1 MFLLFDILTFLI
13 FTLHY
18 VFIYNYPKKPHDDY
32 SSIKIKMNKEKLIK
46 RAKNP
51 KYIPGIYNYCDRW
64 CERCEFTSRCLN
76 HSIEEEQSCQLEEID
91 EANERF
97 WNSIK
102 DSFELAFSLIEDLA
116 KEEGVDLES
125 IEICE
130 NDEIDNKVHLLTHRA
145 MNYANLVDEW
155 FKNNQNIIENNLLKP
170 KQHTAKYLS
179 KRAHLKSIYPHTTE
193 ISLKEVVEVIRYYQY
208 AITIKLS
215 RAIKSRD
222 NEAKIRLDNIAKD
235 SDGSAKIA
243 LIEIDRSINAWS
255 ELLQYFEDEKKGIF
269 KIINYLKQ
277 IREIAEKEFPNAR
290 SFIRPGFDEVAQN
303 G

>member
-1 MFLLFDILTFLI
+1 
-13 FTLHY
+13 
-18 VFIYNYPKKPHDDY
+18 
-32 SSIKIKMNKEKLIK
+32 MNKEKLIK
-46 RAKNP
+46 RVQNP
-51 KYIPGIYNYCDRW
+51 KHIPGIYNYCDRW
-64 CERCEFTSRCLN
+64 CERCQFTSRCLN

-125 IEICE
+125 IEIGE
-130 NDEIDNKVHLLTHRA
+130 NDEIDNKVHLLTHRS
-145 MNYANLVDEW
+145 MNYANLVNEW
-155 FKNNQNIIENNLLKP
+155 FKNNQTIKENNFL
-170 KQHTAKYLS
+170 
-179 KRAHLKSIYPHTTE
+179 KRADLKSSSPHNTE
-193 ISLKEVVEVIRYYQY
+193 ISISLKEVVEVISYYQY
-208 AITIKLS
+208 AITVKLS

-222 NEAKIRLDNIAKD
+222 NEAKIGLENIAKD

-255 ELLQYFEDEKKGIF
+255 ELLQYFEDEKKGIL

-290 SFIRPGFDEVAQN
+290 AFIRPGFDEITQN
-303 G
+303 S

>member
-1 MFLLFDILTFLI
+1 MLVIE
-13 FTLHY
+13 
-18 VFIYNYPKKPHDDY
+18 
-32 SSIKIKMNKEKLIK
+32 IKMDKEGLIK
-46 RAKNP
+46 RTKDP

-64 CERCEFTSRCLN
+64 CERCQFTSRCLN
-76 HSIEEEQSCQLEEID
+76 HSIEEEQNCQLEEID

-97 WNSIK
+97 WYSIK

-125 IEICE
+125 IEI
-130 NDEIDNKVHLLTHRA
+130 DEDEGIDNKVDILTHRS
-145 MNYANLVDEW
+145 MNYANMVDEW
-155 FKNNQNIIENNLLKP
+155 FNNNKNIVENELLKP
-170 KQHTAKYLS
+170 K
-179 KRAHLKSIYPHTTE
+179 KRSHLKLIHPQTTE
-193 ISLKEVVEVIRYYQY
+193 TPISLKEVKEVINYYQY
-208 AITIKLS
+208 AITVKLS

-222 NEAKIRLDNIAKD
+222 NEAKIRLEDISKD

-255 ELLQYFEDEKKGIF
+255 ELLKYFEAEPRDIL

-277 IREIAEKEFPNAR
+277 IREIAEKEFPNTR

>member
-1 MFLLFDILTFLI
+1 MD
-13 FTLHY
+13 
-18 VFIYNYPKKPHDDY
+18 
-32 SSIKIKMNKEKLIK
+32 KEELIK
-46 RAKNP
+46 RVKDP

-64 CERCEFTSRCLN
+64 CERCQFTSRCLN
-76 HSIEEEQSCQLEEID
+76 HSIEEDQNCKLEEID

-97 WNSIK
+97 WYSIK

-116 KEEGVDLES
+116 KEEGADLES
-125 IEICE
+125 IEIDE
-130 NDEIDNKVHLLTHRA
+130 DDEIDNKVDILTHIS
-145 MNYANLVDEW
+145 MNYANMVDQW
-155 FKNNQNIIENNLLKP
+155 FKNNQNIIENELLKP
-170 KQHTAKYLS
+170 KKQS
-179 KRAHLKSIYPHTTE
+179 HLQLIHPHTTQIP
-193 ISLKEVVEVIRYYQY
+193 ISLKEVIEVISYYKY
-208 AITIKLS
+208 AITVKLS

-222 NEAKIRLDNIAKD
+222 NEAKIGLEDISKD

-255 ELLQYFEDEKKGIF
+255 KLLKYFEYEKRDIL

-290 SFIRPGFDEVAQN
+290 LFIRPGFDEVAQN

>member
-1 MFLLFDILTFLI
+1 MD
-13 FTLHY
+13 
-18 VFIYNYPKKPHDDY
+18 
-32 SSIKIKMNKEKLIK
+32 KEELIK
-46 RAKNP
+46 RAKDP

-64 CERCEFTSRCLN
+64 CERCQFTSRCLN
-76 HSIEEEQSCQLEEID
+76 HSLEEDQNCQLEEID

-97 WNSIK
+97 WYSIK

-125 IEICE
+125 IEIDE
-130 NDEIDNKVHLLTHRA
+130 DDEIDNKVDILTHRS

-155 FKNNQNIIENNLLKP
+155 FKNNQNIIDNELAPLTTQLWGENISKSP
-170 KQHTAKYLS
+170 KKQS
-179 KRAHLKSIYPHTTE
+179 HLKLIHLHTTE
-193 ISLKEVVEVIRYYQY
+193 IPISLKEVIEVINYYQY
-208 AITIKLS
+208 AITVKLS

-222 NEAKIRLDNIAKD
+222 NEEKIGLEDIVKD

-243 LIEIDRSINAWS
+243 LIEIERSIHAWS
-255 ELLQYFEDEKKGIF
+255 ELLKYFEAEPRDIL

-277 IREIAEKEFPNAR
+277 IREFAEKEFPNAR

>member
-1 MFLLFDILTFLI
+1 MLVIE
-13 FTLHY
+13 
-18 VFIYNYPKKPHDDY
+18 
-32 SSIKIKMNKEKLIK
+32 IKMDKEGLIK
-46 RAKNP
+46 RAKDP

-64 CERCEFTSRCLN
+64 CERCQFTSRCLN
-76 HSIEEEQSCQLEEID
+76 HSLEEDQNCKLEEID

-97 WNSIK
+97 WYSIK
-102 DSFELAFSLIEDLA
+102 DAFELAFSLIEDLA

-125 IEICE
+125 IEIDE
-130 NDEIDNKVHLLTHRA
+130 DDEIDNKVDILTHRS
-145 MNYANLVDEW
+145 MNYANMVDEW
-155 FKNNQNIIENNLLKP
+155 FKNNQNIIENDLLKQ
-170 KQHTAKYLS
+170 K
-179 KRAHLKSIYPHTTE
+179 KRSHLKLIYPHPTE
-193 ISLKEVVEVIRYYQY
+193 TPISLKEVVEVISYYKY
-208 AITIKLS
+208 AITVKLS

-222 NEAKIRLDNIAKD
+222 NEAKIRLEDISKD

-255 ELLQYFEDEKKGIF
+255 ELLKYFEDEPRGIL

-290 SFIRPGFDEVAQN
+290 LFIRPGFDEVGEITGRSAFRGDLETTPTQN